1 MSSMIEALV
10 RDARSIAVSGHV
22 RPDGDCVGACL
33 GLWNY
38 LQKTMP
44 QVRVD
49 VYLGTYASSFS
60 FLNGE
65 DRILH
70 APSSE
75 VYDLFISLDA
85 AARDRLDVF
94 EPMFLNAGRRI
105 VIDHHETNPGFGEEN
120 LIEGGASST
129 CELLYTLM
137 DERLIDRDCARCLYL
152 GIVHDTGVFKYSSTT
167 LRTMTVAG
175 RLLDKM
181 EKGDA
186 QFIID
191 ETFHARSFAQNKAI
205 GIALGSSYLELDGKL
220 IIAAVTKQEREA
232 LGLSAQDLDG
242 IIDELRITRG
252 TEAAAFFYAL
262 DDDVY
267 KVSLRS
273 QHVSVSGLA
282 ASHGGGGHEHAA
294 GFDMKGSWRE
304 SAGIITKEIGE
315 LIDSWTES

>member
-10 RDARSIAVSGHV
+10 RDARSIAISGHV

-44 QVRVD
+44 QVRVE

-60 FLNGE
+60 FLRGE
-65 DRILH
+65 DRIRH
-70 APSSE
+70 AASDE
-75 VYDLFISLDA
+75 EYDLFISLDA
-85 AARDRLDVF
+85 ASQERLGIF
-94 EPMFLNAGRRI
+94 EPMFRKAGRRI

-120 LIEGGASST
+120 LIEGGVSST

-137 DERLIDRDCARCLYL
+137 DESRIDRDCARCLYL

-175 RLLDKM
+175 RLLEKM

-205 GIALGSSYLELDGKL
+205 GVALGSAYLELDGKL
-220 IIAAVTKQEREA
+220 IIAAVTRPEREA

-242 IIDELRITRG
+242 VIDELRITRG

-262 DDDVY
+262 EDDVY

-273 QHVSVSGLA
+273 QHISVSGLA

-294 GFDMKGSWRE
+294 GFEMKGPWQA
-304 SAGIITKEIGE
+304 SARIITKEIGE
-315 LIDSWTES
+315 LIGAWTES